1 METDAA
7 VVQRQTGFGDA
18 TGCTTMSAERMRFA
32 AGTDISPLLQG
43 LPDDACQV
51 PHWGYVLEGAIEVRY
66 TDDSEEV
73 DEAGDLFY
81 WPPGH
86 TIRANDDAE
95 IVMFSPQAEH
105 SAVIDHISATV
116 SEGP

>member
-86 TIRANDDAE
+86 TAAVEEETE
-95 IVMFSPQAEH
+95 IVLFSPQAEH
-105 SAVIDHISATV
+105 REVFEHMRSKLDD
-116 SEGP
+116 